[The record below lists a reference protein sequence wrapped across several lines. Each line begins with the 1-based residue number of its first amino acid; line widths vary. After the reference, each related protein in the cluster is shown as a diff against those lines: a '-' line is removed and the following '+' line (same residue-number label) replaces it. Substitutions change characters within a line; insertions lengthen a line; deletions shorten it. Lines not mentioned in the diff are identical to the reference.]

1 MLQPFLRFRQLYLQ
15 RLLELE
21 KFYLVSQSYSRGN
34 DHLSDTPRTGLL
46 MTDYDDIGLAK
57 THLNAIKHDKYAALL
72 DLRRPAHKQKLQE
85 LIGVQSKYAVYWAV
99 IKSAEEL
106 QLRVNR
112 KYKDNM
118 RRYVERRTD
127 WHIGRETT
135 LRPVIQLKFG
145 EIYIT
150 LKFGNRRLQ
159 VKFEEIEK
167 A

>member
-1 MLQPFLRFRQLYLQ
+1 MLQPFLRFRQMYMH
-15 RLLELE
+15 RLIELE
-21 KFYLVSQSYSRGN
+21 KFYLISQSYNRGN
-34 DHLSDTPRTGLL
+34 DHFADTPKTGLL
-46 MTDYDDIGLAK
+46 MTDYNDIGLAK

-72 DLRRPAHKQKLQE
+72 DLTRTAHKKKLIE
-85 LIGVQSKYAVYWAV
+85 LLSADSKYAVYWAV

-112 KYKDNM
+112 KYKDHM
-118 RRYVERRTD
+118 RRYIESRTD
-127 WHIGRETT
+127 WRIGRETT

-145 EIYIT
+145 EIYVT